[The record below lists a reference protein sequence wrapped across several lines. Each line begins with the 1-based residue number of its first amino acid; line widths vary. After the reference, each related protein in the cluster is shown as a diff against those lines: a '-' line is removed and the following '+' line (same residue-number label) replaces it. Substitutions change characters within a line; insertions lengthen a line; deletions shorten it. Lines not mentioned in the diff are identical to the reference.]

1 MTGPDTGATQF
12 SPPTGW
18 PAAPAPSPSPTPA
31 PTTTRVPR
39 GLTWWGVRTVA
50 VLEARQRL
58 RSTRW
63 KVALGVWFGM
73 VALVTIGLVAVMYQT
88 VATYGGE
95 DVDVM
100 IGRTVFGLI
109 LLFVLFLGL
118 LVSPTLSAT
127 SINGDRNAGTLAVL
141 QATTLSSWDI
151 AVGKLLAS
159 WGAAL
164 AFLAASLPFLIW
176 GLAIG
181 GTGVLAAIGAVL
193 MLAVILAVVCAI
205 ALAVSSLVTRPAGS
219 AVLTYVVVAALS
231 VGTLIA
237 FGLSTFFVSG
247 QETVRVYGYDYSSGN
262 SDECTWY
269 EQEQTVVHTERTA
282 WMLALN
288 PFVMVADFT
297 PTDDEGRFGDPL
309 SAISAGVRFAQAGA
323 ETEVNQCYGESAEAT
338 GPGAGTPYW
347 PWSLGAY
354 LAIGAGAVALT
365 ARRLAVP
372 TAKLARGT
380 RIA

>member
-1 MTGPDTGATQF
+1 MSAQT
-12 SPPTGW
+12 SPPSS
-18 PAAPAPSPSPTPA
+18 PAPAPAPVPAPA
-31 PTTTRVPR
+31 PTRIPR

-50 VLEARQRL
+50 LLEVRQRV

-63 KVALGVWFGM
+63 KVALAIWFAM
-73 VALVTIGLVAVMYQT
+73 VGLVTAGLVAVMYQESFGYVGYDPSET
-88 VATYGGE
+88 V
-95 DVDVM
+95 
-100 IGRTVFGLI
+100 GRTVFGLV

-118 LVSPTLSAT
+118 LVSPTLTAT
-127 SINGDRNAGTLAVL
+127 TINGDRNAGTLAVL

-164 AFLAASLPFLIW
+164 AFLVASLPFLLW

-193 MLAVILAVVCAI
+193 MLAVVLAVVCAI
-205 ALAVSSLVTRPAGS
+205 GLVVSSLVSRPAGS
-219 AVLTYVVVAALS
+219 AVLTYVLVAALS

-237 FGLSTFFVSG
+237 FGLSAFFLSST
-247 QETVRVYGYDYSSGN
+247 ETVRVYGYDYSSSGAS
-262 SDECTWY
+262 SDECEWY
-269 EQEQTVVHTERTA
+269 EDERTVVHTEYTA
-282 WMLALN
+282 WLLGLN

-297 PTDDEGRFGDPL
+297 PSSEDGSFSDPL
-309 SAISAGVRFAQAGA
+309 SAISAGVRFAQAGKQD
-323 ETEVNQCYGESAEAT
+323 EFYECYDGSQPVSEVPT
-338 GPGAGTPYW
+338 GTPYW
-347 PWSLGAY
+347 PWSLAAY
-354 LAIGAGAVALT
+354 LVIGVGAVALT

-372 TAKLARGT
+372 TAKLTRGT